1 MNKERLDFIEKFKK
15 EYTYSNNNN
24 KRNSNTNNKVNQSK
38 TKSSIKYNHTSNYSE
53 NIDKRWD
60 YLHSLYKVKQRKIES
75 VRNFIK
81 SEIETKEKS
90 ECTFTPIF
98 FSKIYSKR
106 SNSTEKLRVNYNLT
120 DFNSHNNKSQDN
132 IMECN
137 VNQRTIIHN
146 RKKEIKSENIKQQLL
161 NKELE
166 ECFFKPKLV
175 SYIKLT
181 YNKYITLYYN
191 ILYLIEE

>member
-24 KRNSNTNNKVNQSK
+24 KRNSNTNNKVNQNK
-38 TKSSIKYNHTSNYSE
+38 TKSSMKYNHTSNYSE

-60 YLHSLYKVKQRKIES
+60 YLHNLYKVKQRKIES

-106 SNSTEKLRVNYNLT
+106 SNSTEKLRINYNLT
-120 DFNSHNNKSQDN
+120 DFNNHNNKSQDN
-132 IMECN
+132 IIECN

-166 ECFFKPKLV
+166 ECFFKPKIV
-175 SYIKLT
+175 SYIK
-181 YNKYITLYYN
+181 
-191 ILYLIEE
+191 